1 MADERAEEPSP
12 HTGTDIEQLEVQA
25 PTPLEPRDA
34 TPSVL
39 VAIVAHDPGEW
50 FEQTLDSIATQD
62 YPRLHVM
69 VIDGVG
75 DAQLKQRVSNV
86 IPRAT
91 VLDAS
96 DTVGFGAAANAVLDT
111 EADSAF
117 LLVCHDDV
125 ALDPDAVRVMVT
137 ESLRSNAGVVGPKLV
152 EWDHPDRLQ
161 HVGLIVDRFGVVAE
175 AIEPSEL
182 DQEQYD
188 FVADFSAV
196 PTACMLIRADLFS
209 QLGGF
214 DEKISFRG
222 DDVDLCWRAQLAGS
236 RVIVAPDARV
246 RHIEDL
252 IPRTGVDDVRRTRA
266 RHQLRTVLTVTS
278 LPSLVAT
285 FPLQILLTMIEA
297 AAAVVTGSLGQVR
310 DVVGAYTWNLRQ
322 AGDIVRRRRA
332 LRRDR
337 QKRFADVKQLQ
348 HRGSVRIAAFVR
360 GQIGRNRGGIGTA
373 SRGLAASMRQGTT
386 RAVALVAAG
395 VVAYVL
401 FGSRSLITDGVPA
414 IGDFNSFPAQSGD
427 LISQW
432 WNGWRDRDLGSPG
445 TLPSGVAILA
455 VGSWLL
461 SGSLGLVRTI
471 WVIGPLFVGLI
482 GAWRMTGW
490 MGSRR
495 AQAAALLGF
504 VVVPL
509 PWAAM
514 GAASLTTIYAY
525 SVAPW
530 LLDGLLRASG
540 EGPLASGSGLRGR
553 IRGPAAGAGVAF
565 GLALMFEP
573 TIVVV
578 LAIVVAG
585 MLLGGVVSGIAADTG
600 RLVLAVSVVV
610 LVAAVLSLPLVLD
623 LLVAAPTWAIIAD
636 GRSGVSSTMGLSEV
650 LRFSIGPAGS
660 SPLTWLMVVPMAVP
674 ILIGRSWR
682 FERAV
687 QAWMI
692 CLVGWAVAFL
702 SVSGLLPF
710 GLPDAGVLLAAPA
723 MSVVLLMGLAVV
735 SVEHDLRTARF
746 GWRQLLAPLA
756 LVAVVL
762 TVLPAVGLL
771 RTGRWGLGTSDFQ
784 RSIRFAEPA
793 ADGSY
798 RVLWIGAPENLPVS
812 GREMAGGMAWA
823 ATLDGLPTIVDRFP
837 PADDGSADQIRRVI
851 GRALEG
857 STSRLGRDL
866 GGLGI
871 RYVVMVERMQ
881 PAPFSSEDD
890 AVEIPPVVV
899 EAFSSQLDLARVEG
913 TNSSIRV
920 FENTEWTSVRSAMV
934 PGFDS
939 DVSTLTDLE
948 SYPLPGSAGVLA
960 GTGTSMSGP
969 IPDGTEVLIA
979 QTPDSNW
986 RLEVDSKS
994 APDRSSLGWATAF
1007 SPEAGGD
1014 GRIVYSGPI
1023 WRRLA
1028 LLAQAGVLLGL
1039 VMMAARRLLIGGSS

>member
-1 MADERAEEPSP
+1 VADERAEEPSP

-490 MGSRR
+490 MGLEAGSGGSPAGIRGGPPSVGSDGGR
-495 AQAAALLGF
+495 ISHDHLCLLGR
-504 VVVPL
+504 PMAARWTAPSIRRGSTGIGL
-509 PWAAM
+509 GSERPHSWAGCGCGCGFRV
-514 GAASLTTIYAY
+514 GAHVRADNCCGTGNRCRRN
-525 SVAPW
+525 APRW
-530 LLDGLLRASG
+530 CRIGHCGRHRTV
-540 EGPLASGSGLRGR
+540 GPGRIGRGPGGSGL
-553 IRGPAAGAGVAF
+553 VA
-565 GLALMFEP
+565 
-573 TIVVV
+573 T
-578 LAIVVAG
+578 
-585 MLLGGVVSGIAADTG
+585 
-600 RLVLAVSVVV
+600 
-610 LVAAVLSLPLVLD
+610 
-623 LLVAAPTWAIIAD
+623 
-636 GRSGVSSTMGLSEV
+636 
-650 LRFSIGPAGS
+650 
-660 SPLTWLMVVPMAVP
+660 
-674 ILIGRSWR
+674 
-682 FERAV
+682 
-687 QAWMI
+687 
-692 CLVGWAVAFL
+692 
-702 SVSGLLPF
+702 
-710 GLPDAGVLLAAPA
+710 
-723 MSVVLLMGLAVV
+723 
-735 SVEHDLRTARF
+735 
-746 GWRQLLAPLA
+746 
-756 LVAVVL
+756 
-762 TVLPAVGLL
+762 
-771 RTGRWGLGTSDFQ
+771 
-784 RSIRFAEPA
+784 
-793 ADGSY
+793 
-798 RVLWIGAPENLPVS
+798 
-812 GREMAGGMAWA
+812 
-823 ATLDGLPTIVDRFP
+823 
-837 PADDGSADQIRRVI
+837 
-851 GRALEG
+851 
-857 STSRLGRDL
+857 
-866 GGLGI
+866 
-871 RYVVMVERMQ
+871 
-881 PAPFSSEDD
+881 
-890 AVEIPPVVV
+890 
-899 EAFSSQLDLARVEG
+899 
-913 TNSSIRV
+913 
-920 FENTEWTSVRSAMV
+920 
-934 PGFDS
+934 
-939 DVSTLTDLE
+939 
-948 SYPLPGSAGVLA
+948 A
-960 GTGTSMSGP
+960 GTGPSGSRTNMGDNRRWSKWGLVD
-969 IPDGTEVLIA
+969 DGA
-979 QTPDSNW
+979 QRGSEI
-986 RLEVDSKS
+986 L
-994 APDRSSLGWATAF
+994 DRA
-1007 SPEAGGD
+1007 
-1014 GRIVYSGPI
+1014 GRIQSTHMAHGRAHGGADLDRPI
-1023 WRRLA
+1023 VAVRESRAGLDDLSCWLGRR
-1028 LLAQAGVLLGL
+1028 VLVGQRI
-1039 VMMAARRLLIGGSS
+1039 AAVRVA